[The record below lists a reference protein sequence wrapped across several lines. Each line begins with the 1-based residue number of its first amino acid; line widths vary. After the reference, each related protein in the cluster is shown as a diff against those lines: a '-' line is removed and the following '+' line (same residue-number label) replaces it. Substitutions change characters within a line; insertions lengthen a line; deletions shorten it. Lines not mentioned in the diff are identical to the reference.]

1 MRNNELIQL
10 THHGVVFSGS
20 VADLRALRAQYQRD
34 HYLILPRLI
43 EPELFATV
51 LQRLRSAPCV
61 PREDDGIVLQS
72 IIEDPLTFNLL
83 NFLISA
89 PEFQRLMQR
98 ITGCRRIAN
107 FEGRIYRLNPGTGE
121 RLVWHTDV
129 CEHRMVT
136 FSLNLSAGEF
146 RGGTLQ
152 IRRRDSQEI
161 LHEVHNTGPGDALL
175 MRVAKKLCH
184 RVLPVEGDVPR
195 TALAGWFRWQKD
207 NVNFHHGLRRASKN
221 LSAKAAA
228 GEYESIAAGRR

>member
-1 MRNNELIQL
+1 MIQL
-10 THHGVVFSGS
+10 THHGIVFSGS
-20 VADLRALRAQYQRD
+20 AADLRALRAQYQRD
-34 HYLILPRLI
+34 HYLILPKLL

-51 LQRLRSAPCV
+51 LQRVESAPCV

-72 IIEDPLTFNLL
+72 IVEDPLTFNLL
-83 NFLISA
+83 KFLISA
-89 PEFQRLMQR
+89 PEFQRLVQR

-136 FSLNLSAGEF
+136 FSLNLSAREY

-161 LHEVHNTGPGDALL
+161 LQEVRNTGPGDALL

-195 TALAGWFRWQKD
+195 TALAGWFRWEKGTA
-207 NVNFHHGLRRASKN
+207 NFHDGLRRASQVAS
-221 LSAKAAA
+221 SAADPPGQSLIRLA
-228 GEYESIAAGRR
+228 GQP